1 MYQTHLNSCREQMSR
16 LKEPYRRM
24 SLWRLLSFLAAVIL
38 LCLGYTKQLYGFYI
52 ATAAAALAFFL
63 FVSHSRRLKKQ
74 LSYLADYESVLLDDQ
89 ARLTD
94 GWKQFPVHGSR
105 YLQSS
110 NSKASPRISDLDIFG
125 GQSLYQYLCTASTVF
140 GQDCLAGLLSQPDMR
155 PEQIRGRQQAVSELV
170 RKTDFTLRF
179 ETAARCLRAVSY
191 DSEKKAL
198 EHFFHA
204 AESDSRTPLF
214 LRIFFRTAPVLTLAS
229 LFCHFAGIKPDI
241 TLTCFLTGAAL
252 QLAAALLG
260 NARNSRLL
268 APVYK
273 MNQTVTP
280 YRTLLELLADEPFE
294 SPCLQKLRQTLTD
307 SEKNK
312 NALEAF
318 RELED
323 IASSVV
329 IRHNIYASF
338 LLNSLFC
345 YDFYCAERY
354 VRWKSKYQTMLKPW
368 LEAVG
373 SVEAFISLGI
383 IARTKQVHTL
393 PQLVQEGRPVL
404 SAKNLRHP
412 LLNNTDAVG
421 NDFDLNHQTCVITGS
436 NMSGKTTF
444 MRSIGVNLVLAYAGG
459 FCAADGLRASC
470 MEICTCMRTADNV
483 SEGIS
488 SFYAELLRIQKIV
501 ETSKKGQPMLS
512 LIDEIYK
519 GTNSKDRILAAG
531 ETVKKLAQPYALTIL
546 TTHDLELCELEHDD
560 AIDAVNYYF
569 TEHYDENKILFD
581 YKIRQGRAASS
592 NARFLLHMAGIL

>member
-1 MYQTHLNSCREQMSR
+1 
-16 LKEPYRRM
+16 
-24 SLWRLLSFLAAVIL
+24 
-38 LCLGYTKQLYGFYI
+38 
-52 ATAAAALAFFL
+52 
-63 FVSHSRRLKKQ
+63 
-74 LSYLADYESVLLDDQ
+74 
-89 ARLTD
+89 
-94 GWKQFPVHGSR
+94 
-105 YLQSS
+105 
-110 NSKASPRISDLDIFG
+110 
-125 GQSLYQYLCTASTVF
+125 
-140 GQDCLAGLLSQPDMR
+140 
-155 PEQIRGRQQAVSELV
+155 
-170 RKTDFTLRF
+170 
-179 ETAARCLRAVSY
+179 
-191 DSEKKAL
+191 
-198 EHFFHA
+198 
-204 AESDSRTPLF
+204 
-214 LRIFFRTAPVLTLAS
+214 
-229 LFCHFAGIKPDI
+229 
-241 TLTCFLTGAAL
+241 
-252 QLAAALLG
+252 
-260 NARNSRLL
+260 
-268 APVYK
+268 
-273 MNQTVTP
+273 
-280 YRTLLELLADEPFE
+280 
-294 SPCLQKLRQTLTD
+294 
-307 SEKNK
+307 
-312 NALEAF
+312 
-318 RELED
+318 
-323 IASSVV
+323 
-329 IRHNIYASF
+329 
-338 LLNSLFC
+338 
-345 YDFYCAERY
+345 
-354 VRWKSKYQTMLKPW
+354 MLKPW

-373 SVEAFISLGI
+373 SVEAFISLGV

-459 FCAADGLRASC
+459 FCTADGLRASC